1 MDFGVAAAGK
11 RVEIW
16 GATKTG
22 NDWSAFT
29 KVTARIANASG
40 VVYYY
45 IRQNSATWK
54 SYRGFF
60 VDGGAWTPARQARW
74 IP

>member
-1 MDFGVAAAGK
+1 V
-11 RVEIW
+11 
-16 GATKTG
+16 
-22 NDWSAFT
+22 
-29 KVTARIANASG
+29 ANASG

-54 SYRGFF
+54 SYRAQWAS
-60 VDGGAWTPARQARW
+60 GGVFTPARQARW